1 MNNEVIKNDIAQLRE
16 ELVAVKEHFA
26 HIREQ
31 QRAANRRY
39 YERNKADRAAYHK
52 QWYEANKQRLQE
64 HYRTKQRERRNRT
77 ATADLIDE

>member
-1 MNNEVIKNDIAQLRE
+1 MLNDIARIRE

-52 QWYEANKQRLQE
+52 QWYEANKERLKV
-64 HYRTKQRERRNRT
+64 HYRTKQRERRNGT
-77 ATADLIDE
+77 AIPDLTDE